1 MNRRMTAGL
10 GLIAGLALGLVPA
23 GLATPGASGASAD
36 RATSSAGSTVTRH
49 EAATTKGEQ
58 KRIEDYWTPARM
70 KSAIPVGAKVDA
82 QKGKPGGGTSGS
94 TAVAEAPQ
102 PQFGK
107 VFFTEGNSNYVCSGT
122 ATTSGNGDVV
132 TTAGHCVNEGPGAYV
147 TNFAFYPAYNN
158 GASATYGV
166 WTARLLYTTSQWA
179 TSGDYDYDVGFAVM
193 NEKSGTSLTTATGS
207 YAPVWNPQRGQT
219 MKAYGYP
226 AARPFNGQQLYSCN
240 GVVVQDT
247 YGGSTDQGLACNMT
261 GGSSGGGWIQNGQ
274 LASVTSFGYTGVKNI
289 LWGPYFGSVIQT
301 LFNQAAAA

>member
-1 MNRRMTAGL
+1 MKRRMTAGL

-23 GLATPGASGASAD
+23 GLATPGAAGAGAD
-36 RATSSAGSTVTRH
+36 RATTPAGSSITRH
-49 EAATTKGEQ
+49 EAATTKRDQ
-58 KRIEDYWTPARM
+58 QRIEDYWTPARM
-70 KSAIPVGAKVDA
+70 KNAIPVGQKVN
-82 QKGKPGGGTSGS
+82 KGKPGGGGSSGS
-94 TAVAEAPQ
+94 AVSESPQ

-107 VFFTEGNSNYVCSGT
+107 VFFTEGRTNYVCSGT

-207 YAPVWNPQRGQT
+207 YAPLWNPQRGQT

-226 AARPFNGQQLYSCN
+226 AAKPFNGQTLYSCN

-289 LWGPYFGSVIQT
+289 LWGPYFGSVIQA
-301 LFNQAAAA
+301 LYNQAAAA

>member
-23 GLATPGASGASAD
+23 ALATPGAFGAGAD
-36 RATSSAGSTVTRH
+36 HTTSSATSIVTRH
-49 EAATTKGEQ
+49 EAATTKREQ
-58 KRIEDYWTPARM
+58 QRIVGYWTPARM
-70 KSAIPVGAKVDA
+70 KSAIPVGQRVD
-82 QKGKPGGGTSGS
+82 KGKPGGASGG
-94 TAVAEAPQ
+94 TAVSETPQ

-107 VFFTEGNSNYVCSGT
+107 VFFTEGNFNYVCSGT
-122 ATTSGNGDVV
+122 ATSSGNGDLV

-147 TNFAFYPAYNN
+147 TNFMFAPAYNN
-158 GASATYGV
+158 GASPTYGT

-193 NEKSGTSLTTATGS
+193 NENNGQSLTQVTSS
-207 YAPVWNPQRGQT
+207 YAPVWNPARGQT

-226 AARPFNGQQLYSCN
+226 AARPFNGQTLYSCN

-289 LWGPYFGSVIQT
+289 LWGPYFGSVIQS
-301 LFNQAAAA
+301 LYNQAGSA